1 MHPASAIYDLWV
13 LYALYVLLVLSLAS
27 CASIQPPPGGPEDKT
42 PPEIIEISPAPRSIN
57 VPRDTRLRFIFSTP
71 LERATFQ
78 SAFNITPYVN
88 GRIEYDWSGYDEV
101 TVILPELLRENTTYS
116 VSLSRDLKNRR
127 GNTLDQSYQLIFSTG
142 SLIDTSELAGVV
154 FPSFNTKEAIS
165 MKDVFVFAYDITN
178 RNADTLNFQTTPPDY
193 ITQPDDRGVY
203 RFMAMKQL
211 NRYRAFGLRDAFRN
225 KLYDHGSDAFALPTR
240 DVVLDSMVTAGFYLR
255 LADLPDTV
263 RPMLQDAEVLDSL
276 HIRVRFSEGLDTQS
290 LNASYFTIRS
300 QRGDVPVDGV
310 FVQEPDDRGNQVT
323 LTLGAPLTVSTDYT
337 VSANLENVTDLIGNR
352 LIDSFAVT
360 QLSTIET
367 IRGADTL
374 HFESFPITDSA
385 REQSQMP
392 DLSIT
397 FSDAVDRARFES
409 AISLQDSLNKEV
421 PLTFLWLDDARVKIR
436 PRDTLAIKHWYTM
449 RVNTNGVRSPS
460 SFIATQRDTTLVR
473 RFQTGDRKDNG
484 KLSGVIQIAD
494 SLWTRSSSEN
504 LIVELIGIGH
514 NERQIQH
521 LGKRATAYTFDQVPR
536 GKYRIRAYLSI
547 DGSMRFESGSVMPWR
562 FAAPNGDFPGEVD
575 VRPRWA
581 VDKVDFRVQ

>member
-1 MHPASAIYDLWV
+1 MCSASAIYDLWAAYV
-13 LYALYVLLVLSLAS
+13 LYVVLGITIVS

-127 GNTLDQSYQLIFSTG
+127 GNTLDEPYQLIFSTG
-142 SLIDTSELAGVV
+142 PVIDTSELAGVV
-154 FPSFNTKEAIS
+154 FPSFSAKQAVS

-178 RNADTLNFQTTPPDY
+178 RSADTLNFQTTPPDY
-193 ITQPDDRGVY
+193 ITQPDDRGVF
-203 RFMAMKQL
+203 RFMAMKQHA
-211 NRYRAFGLRDAFRN
+211 RIRAFGLRDAFRN
-225 KLYDHGSDAFALPTR
+225 KLYDHGTDAFAMPTR

-255 LADLPDTV
+255 LANLPDTL

-276 HIRVRFSEGLDTQS
+276 HIRLRFSEGLDTQS
-290 LNASYFTIRS
+290 LNAKYFRVRS
-300 QRGDVPVDGV
+300 SRGDLPVAGV
-310 FVQEPDDRGNQVT
+310 FIQDPEDKGNQIT
-323 LTLGAPLTVSTDYT
+323 LTLGSPLTATTDYT
-337 VSANLENVTDLIGNR
+337 VSADLDSIVDLTGNR
-352 LIDSFAVT
+352 LVDSFTVT
-360 QLSTIET
+360 QFSTIES
-367 IRGADTL
+367 IRSADSL
-374 HFESFPITDSA
+374 QIKDLPFGDSV

-392 DLSIT
+392 DLSIA
-397 FSDAVDRARFES
+397 FNDAVQRSQFEN
-409 AISLQDSLNKEV
+409 AFSLKDSTNREIPV
-421 PLTFLWLDDARVKIR
+421 TFLWLDDARVRIR
-436 PRDTLAIKHWYTM
+436 PKDTLALKHWYTF
-449 RVNTNGVRSPS
+449 RINTAGVRSPS
-460 SFIATQRDTTLVR
+460 PFIGLERDSVLIR

-494 SLWTRSSSEN
+494 SLWARSSSET
-504 LIVELIGIGH
+504 LVVELIGIGH
-514 NERQIQH
+514 NERQVQQ
-521 LGKRATAYTFDQVPR
+521 LGKRVTAYSFEQVPR
-536 GKYRIRAYLSI
+536 GKYRIRAYLSL
-547 DGSMRFESGSVMPWR
+547 DGSLRFESGSVEPWR

>member
-1 MHPASAIYDLWV
+1 
-13 LYALYVLLVLSLAS
+13 LVLCLAS

-127 GNTLDQSYQLIFSTG
+127 GNTLDQAYQLIFSTG
-142 SLIDTSELAGVV
+142 PLIDTSELAGVV
-154 FPSFNTKEAIS
+154 FPSFNTKQAVS
-165 MKDVFVFAYDITN
+165 MKDVFIFAYDISN

-225 KLYDHGSDAFALPTR
+225 KLYDHGTDAFALPTR
-240 DVVLDSMVTAGFYLR
+240 DIVLDSMVTAGFYLR

-276 HIRVRFSEGLDTQS
+276 HLRMRFSEGLDTQS
-290 LNASYFTIRS
+290 LNARYFTVRS
-300 QRGDVPVDGV
+300 QRGEVPVAGV
-310 FVQEPDDRGNQVT
+310 FVKEPEDKGNQVT
-323 LTLGAPLTVSTDYT
+323 LTLGAPLAVSTDYT
-337 VSANLENVTDLIGNR
+337 LTANLDSVMDVAGNR
-352 LIDSFAVT
+352 VIDSFAVT
-360 QLSTIET
+360 QISTLES
-367 IRGADTL
+367 IRAADTL
-374 HFESFPITDSA
+374 HIEQLPFIDSA

-397 FSDAVDRARFES
+397 FNDAVDRARIES
-409 AISLQDSLNKEV
+409 AISVHDSMKKEV
-421 PLTFLWLDDARVKIR
+421 PLSFLWLDDAHVKIR
-436 PRDTLAIKHWYTM
+436 PRDTLALRHWYTM
-449 RVNTNGVRSPS
+449 RINMAGVRSPS
-460 SFIATQRDTTLVR
+460 PFIATQGDTIIVR

-494 SLWTRSSSEN
+494 SLWSRSTSEN

-514 NERQIQH
+514 DERQIQR
-521 LGKRATAYTFDQVPR
+521 LGKRVTAYTFDQVPR
-536 GKYRIRAYLSI
+536 GKYRIRAYLSL
-547 DGSMRFESGSVMPWR
+547 DGSMRFESGSIVPWR

-575 VRPRWA
+575 VRPRWS